1 MNLIEKFPDK
11 ELYLRIKTIL
21 LLRTVFLTGFVIS
34 VYFFHQHFPYRTP
47 VVPLSLT
54 LALAYLFCIVYAVL
68 LKIKINLFLVSFLQ
82 VAGDLLVTAG
92 ILFSTGGIESPFSVL
107 YSLVVVATS
116 VMLPR
121 AATYLVASL
130 AGISYGLLLDL
141 EYYDV
146 IQPIYLFAKSPVSN
160 EGGYV
165 FYIIFLNIVS
175 YYAVAFLSSLL
186 SHRLNLIKEQLLLTS
201 SNLEKLQAFHKD
213 VVQNMEN
220 GLLTADLNGRIIS
233 MNPAAGR
240 ILNQPENEA
249 LGKACFEILPIP
261 TLQKF
266 FLKHGAHLPTDYIEE
281 TLTRNDGSQIHLG
294 VKMSRLTS
302 RPGLHADAETQ
313 GYIVVFED
321 VTLVKEMKDKMTQAE
336 QLAVVGRF
344 SAGLAHEIRNPLA
357 SISGSIQV
365 LKKDLNLE
373 EPNRTLM
380 DIVLKETQRLNRI
393 VSDFL
398 HFANPRKDRPI
409 LVDMAELVREVVSLL
424 KNSSE
429 YQSSLDV
436 QFQPDG
442 GEYSIHTD
450 EQQIKQLVWNLCLN
464 AMQAMDFSGSLKI
477 DLHAAEN
484 FQHGAFKTSRP
495 GLLLT
500 VEDSGC
506 GISPASLKT
515 IFDPFFTT
523 KENGVGLGL
532 ARVKQIVEHNE
543 GCIKIDSE
551 VDKGTRF
558 TIYFPRHREEPEL
571 EQEAL
576 AAGEDRGII

>member
-21 LLRTVFLTGFVIS
+21 LLRTIFLTGFVIS

-54 LALAYLFCIVYAVL
+54 LVLAYLFCIVYAIL
-68 LKIKINLFLVSFLQ
+68 LKVKINLFVVSSLQ
-82 VAGDLLVTAG
+82 VAGDLLVVAG
-92 ILFSTGGIESPFSVL
+92 IIFSTGGIESPFSFL
-107 YSLVVVATS
+107 YSLVIIATS
-116 VMLPR
+116 AMLPR
-121 AATYLVASL
+121 AATYLVASI

-146 IQPIYLFAKSPVSN
+146 LQPVYLFAKAPVSN

-201 SNLEKLQAFHKD
+201 SHLEKLQAFHKD

-220 GLLTADLNGRIIS
+220 GLLTADLNGRITS

-240 ILNQPENEA
+240 ILNHPENEA
-249 LGKACFEILPIP
+249 LGKACFEILPIS

-266 FLKHGAHLPTDYIEE
+266 FLKHGARLPADYIEE
-281 TLTRNDGSQIHLG
+281 TLIRNDGSQIHLG

-302 RPGLHADAETQ
+302 RPGPRVDAETQ
-313 GYIVVFED
+313 GYIVAFED
-321 VTLVKEMKDKMTQAE
+321 VTQVREMKDKMAQSE
-336 QLAVVGRF
+336 QLAAVGKF

-373 EPNRTLM
+373 GPNRTLM
-380 DIVLKETQRLNRI
+380 DIVLKETQRLDRI

-409 LVDMAELVREVVSLL
+409 RMDMVELVREVIALL

-436 QFQPDG
+436 LFQPG
-442 GEYSIHTD
+442 GGDYSIHLD
-450 EQQIKQLVWNLCLN
+450 EQQIKQMVWNLCLN
-464 AMQAMDFSGSLKI
+464 AMQAMDFSGVLKI
-477 DLHAAEN
+477 DLQSADS
-484 FQHGAFKTSRP
+484 FQHGAFKAKQP
-495 GLLLT
+495 GLVLF

-506 GISPASLKT
+506 GIPPASLKT
-515 IFDPFFTT
+515 IFDPFYTT

-532 ARVKQIVEHNE
+532 ARVKQIVERNE
-543 GCIKIDSE
+543 GYIGIDSE
-551 VDKGTRF
+551 VGRGTRF
-558 TIYFPRHREEPEL
+558 TLYFPRRKEEPEP

-576 AAGEDRGII
+576 AAGENRATT